1 MTKYVSFSC
10 FGDKEIYLCGA
21 IANAELASRIYPLW
35 TPVFYLDDLAREA
48 VGPDLHALGCKVFSR
63 NVQDHGGGM
72 FWRFEACSIPDA
84 EAVIVRDCDSRLSV
98 RESQAV
104 AQWTK
109 SGKSLHV
116 IRDHPWHRNRVMG
129 GMWGLQGRGS
139 LNQLSAELS
148 KVDRSPHY
156 GADQQFMS
164 NVVYRKFRRDKYVND
179 SFRLLASKRTSLG
192 PREAGEFIGERVN
205 CDSSVS
211 LETRASLLRHEQ
223 SLFLKIILAFAS
235 RLSGAWTRLKL
246 G

>member
-1 MTKYVSFSC
+1 
-10 FGDKEIYLCGA
+10 
-21 IANAELASRIYPLW
+21 
-35 TPVFYLDDLAREA
+35 
-48 VGPDLHALGCKVFSR
+48 
-63 NVQDHGGGM
+63 
-72 FWRFEACSIPDA
+72 
-84 EAVIVRDCDSRLSV
+84 
-98 RESQAV
+98 
-104 AQWTK
+104 
-109 SGKSLHV
+109 
-116 IRDHPWHRNRVMG
+116 
-129 GMWGLQGRGS
+129 MWGLQGRGS

-235 RLSGAWTRLKL
+235 SLSGAWTRLKL